1 MLKMIL
7 DLISN
12 AFGAVKGWLDFKNS
26 GVGQRKAAEGMVKS
40 AEDAAKKR
48 RAEINKAV
56 YEGDAATVNRIVNGL
71 ALLWAMVL
79 AAAIFAAGCVA
90 DGPKYVAADRVV
102 ACVTNETG
110 AVEYWRVPPLVME
123 DLLNAKVELGELKQ
137 ELKIKEI
144 TR

>member
-56 YEGDAATVNRIVNGL
+56 HEGDTAAVNRIVNGL

-79 AAAIFAAGCVA
+79 AAAIFAAGCA
-90 DGPKYVAADRVV
+90 SDRQLGMLRDDMRNGDK
-102 ACVTNETG
+102 TLWRDQKFQNERIQTL
-110 AVEYWRVPPLVME
+110 ERRVYHLE
-123 DLLNAKVELGELKQ
+123 RGELLDHPRKG
-137 ELKIKEI
+137 KE
-144 TR
+144 